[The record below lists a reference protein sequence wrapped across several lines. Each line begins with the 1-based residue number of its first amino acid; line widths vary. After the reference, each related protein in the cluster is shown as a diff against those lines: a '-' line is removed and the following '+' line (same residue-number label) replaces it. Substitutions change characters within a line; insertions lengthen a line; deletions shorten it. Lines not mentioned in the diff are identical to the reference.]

1 MELIDNIKLK
11 KLRGGFYTPPSI
23 ALFILNWGTT
33 GNIKPKILEPSCG
46 DGVFLKQVK
55 ENKFDYK
62 SIVAIEIDSEEASKA
77 NLIKLDRCIVIEDD
91 FHHYCN
97 VTNEKFD
104 LIVGNPPYI
113 RYQSFNKEQRKQA
126 EKIFSSVNLKY
137 SKLTNAWV
145 SFVIGA
151 SLLLKE
157 EGKIGFVVPAELL
170 QVSYAQQ
177 LRQYLARFY
186 NKINIISFKHLVF
199 KEVQQEVVLLLCEK
213 SKCNE
218 HYIEHIEIKDERE
231 LSKFDVSRLRFSS
244 KKIDFNSNKW
254 TYYFLEQAEISF
266 LNSIAKRFKI
276 KPLSSYAKVEVGI
289 TTGANN
295 YFVIPKSIVDKYK
308 LHNYVKPLVGR
319 SFHVNS
325 LIFTKDDWIENQRM
339 DARANLLIFS
349 KEKSI
354 KKDKGAFKYIQHGEL
369 IEVNKRY
376 KTSIRDDWYI
386 IPSVRISMLYLR
398 VEVVSIPDSF

>member
-11 KLRGGFYTPPSI
+11 EIKRRVLHTSIDCFIYFKL
-23 ALFILNWGTT
+23 GTT

-151 SLLLKE
+151 S
-157 EGKIGFVVPAELL
+157 
-170 QVSYAQQ
+170 
-177 LRQYLARFY
+177 FY
-186 NKINIISFKHLVF
+186 
-199 KEVQQEVVLLLCEK
+199 
-213 SKCNE
+213 
-218 HYIEHIEIKDERE
+218 Y
-231 LSKFDVSRLRFSS
+231 
-244 KKIDFNSNKW
+244 
-254 TYYFLEQAEISF
+254 
-266 LNSIAKRFKI
+266 
-276 KPLSSYAKVEVGI
+276 
-289 TTGANN
+289 
-295 YFVIPKSIVDKYK
+295 
-308 LHNYVKPLVGR
+308 
-319 SFHVNS
+319 
-325 LIFTKDDWIENQRM
+325 
-339 DARANLLIFS
+339 
-349 KEKSI
+349 
-354 KKDKGAFKYIQHGEL
+354 
-369 IEVNKRY
+369 
-376 KTSIRDDWYI
+376 
-386 IPSVRISMLYLR
+386 
-398 VEVVSIPDSF
+398 